1 MWNQSR
7 ECSFLL
13 LFGFLPLPHSAGVI
27 SGAKLTV
34 SDHMTMWGSGEKE
47 IDGANVFAA
56 REYVWFV

>member
-1 MWNQSR
+1 MWNQSQ

-13 LFGFLPLPHSAGVI
+13 LFGYLLLPVGVI